1 VKYPSLKNV
10 SLVVID
16 ARKWSQLADVV
27 TRGALMALSGRLDC
41 HILVVVSTER
51 VAARL
56 EQLGEDTGLDMVF
69 HAESLVDSAEFLERC
84 SSAKC
89 VVLVG
94 SDAGSALERHNLVEH
109 RIPVVVCGRTKN
121 IAEGL
126 PDATVLQLSNALEF
140 KAVLE
145 QKVSQ
150 ALQGRTYPR
159 SQRH

>member
-1 VKYPSLKNV
+1 MKYPSLKNV

-27 TRGALMALSGRLDC
+27 TRGALMALSDKLDC

-51 VAARL
+51 VAGRL

-94 SDAGSALERHNLVEH
+94 HDAGSALERRNLVEH
-109 RIPVVVCGRTKN
+109 RIPVVVCSHSKN
-121 IAEGL
+121 LAAGL

-145 QKVSQ
+145 QIVSQ
-150 ALQGRTYPR
+150 GLHS
-159 SQRH
+159 SQ